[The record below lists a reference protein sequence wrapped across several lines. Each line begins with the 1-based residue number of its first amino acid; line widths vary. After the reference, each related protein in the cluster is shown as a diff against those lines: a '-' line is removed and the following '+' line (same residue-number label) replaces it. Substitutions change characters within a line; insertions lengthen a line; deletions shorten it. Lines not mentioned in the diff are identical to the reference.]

1 MANRG
6 CPKGSALG
14 PLLWNIF
21 QNDLAYEINLN
32 LSMYADDHQIN
43 EAGKDLAN
51 VKSSLSW
58 NAEKASKWYEDN
70 MLKGNYSK
78 YKTMV
83 MQNKREIT
91 NPTMSIQG
99 SEIELT
105 EKLNLLGVAI
115 DSKLNF
121 NHHIN
126 NVCKKASQRI
136 GVLMRL
142 KNLTPT
148 EAKLQ
153 LYKAPILPH
162 LTYCHL
168 TWHFC
173 RASDRRKL
181 ERTQERGLRA
191 VFKDKRSSYEKLLA
205 KADIPSLYN
214 RRLQDIAVFMY
225 KIKHKL
231 LPQRLCNL
239 FQLDSGSYHL
249 RKREFVQP
257 RFSSV
262 TYGKHSL
269 RYLGPRLWNDLT
281 PRIRNLPS
289 LKQFKS
295 VIRNQD
301 LTAIAANVSDC
312 QGCNLC
318 QE

>member
-1 MANRG
+1 MI
-6 CPKGSALG
+6 
-14 PLLWNIF
+14 NISF
-21 QNDLAYEINLN
+21 
-32 LSMYADDHQIN
+32 
-43 EAGKDLAN
+43 K
-51 VKSSLSW
+51 
-58 NAEKASKWYEDN
+58 KACKWYEDN

-78 YKTMV
+78 YKTMA
-83 MQNKREIT
+83 MRNKREIS
-91 NPTMSIQG
+91 NLTMNIQS
-99 SEIELT
+99 SEIEST
-105 EKLNLLGVAI
+105 EKLNLLGVTI

-121 NHHIN
+121 DHHIG

-136 GVLMRL
+136 GILMRL
-142 KNLTPT
+142 KNQIPT

-153 LYKAPILPH
+153 LYKAAILPH

-173 RASDRRKL
+173 KASNRRKL
-181 ERTQERGLRA
+181 ERIQERGLRA
-191 VFKDKRSSYEKLLA
+191 VFKDKLSSYEKLLA

-214 RRLQDIAVFMY
+214 RRLQDIAAFMY

-249 RKREFVQP
+249 RKRGFVQP
-257 RFSSV
+257 RFLSV

-269 RYLGPRLWNDLT
+269 RYLGPKLWNDLT

-301 LTAIAANVSDC
+301 LTALAANVSD
-312 QGCNLC
+312 
-318 QE
+318 